1 LFIIR
6 VSFCCNPVKF
16 SFEKTNRKFLFFFVR
31 SARYIRW
38 NSDDDFN
45 GNEQRKQGYS
55 HQVSPLMTKII
66 LDKMANEQD
75 RLSPIARRA
84 KAIVKGDPREFMG

>member
-1 LFIIR
+1 MKKKNKSKIF
-6 VSFCCNPVKF
+6 VF
-16 SFEKTNRKFLFFFVR
+16 SVR

-45 GNEQRKQGYS
+45 RNEQRKQGYF

-66 LDKMANEQD
+66 LDKMAHEQD